1 MSLSNTWKGKLEEA
15 SFFAVWKS
23 AQAVCYNK
31 KQKSEEISQCQR
43 CHKNKEKKIA
53 PLKIILFFSLLT
65 AILSSKILGMVFFPS
80 FFLYFFSLDCCRILN
95 FFEFFHNF
103 WLYLLSTLRICHLK
117 SMKLQS
123 VKNLFVLFC
132 EHMLFEVTHFFV
144 YHLIN
149 L

>member
-1 MSLSNTWKGKLEEA
+1 MLFENLHR
-15 SFFAVWKS
+15 
-23 AQAVCYNK
+23 
-31 KQKSEEISQCQR
+31 QCVTT
-43 CHKNKEKKIA
+43 KNKNLKKFHSANVATKIRRKKWRSK
-53 PLKIILFFSLLT
+53 LKIILFFSLLT

-103 WLYLLSTLRICHLK
+103 WLYLLRTLRICHLK